1 MIPCQGF
8 PHPGQ
13 MALRSIYSRS
23 SAVLPGFKA
32 GPTTA
37 WVTWALTARVPQP
50 GPCAS
55 FQIGSLSLPAR
66 VLKLF
71 CAP

>member
-1 MIPCQGF
+1 MIPCQSF
-8 PHPGQ
+8 PHPGH
-13 MALRSIYSRS
+13 MALRSFCSRS
-23 SAVLPGFKA
+23 SAVLRGFKA

-37 WVTWALTARVPQP
+37 WVTWALTAKVPQP
-50 GPCAS
+50 GPYAS
-55 FQIGSLSLPAR
+55 FQIGSLYLPAR